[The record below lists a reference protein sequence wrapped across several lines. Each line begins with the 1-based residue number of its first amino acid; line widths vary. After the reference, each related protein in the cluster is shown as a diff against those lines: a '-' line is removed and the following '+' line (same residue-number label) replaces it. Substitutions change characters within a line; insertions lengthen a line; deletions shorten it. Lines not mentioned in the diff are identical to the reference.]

1 MHEALK
7 QDAERLQP
15 ASRRSRAIIY
25 RRLSEAAFD
34 FPSRR
39 LLSSYWTY
47 WRVKGRKSACPKIIC
62 QKTKTDCASRSND
75 TVASGRMIFDTTIKE
90 LLNSKLFAL
99 EEQFKADL
107 VFYYGEIHVGIV
119 RPFRDAIEDLK
130 KAAQPKGRLV
140 LFLNTSGGSAEI
152 VEKLVDIIRHHYK
165 EVSFVVPDFAMS
177 AGTIFCMSGD
187 KIYMDYSSSL
197 GPIDPQVWNGTQW
210 VPALGYLDK
219 VEALLEKAKKGT
231 LTQAEFLILQ
241 SQDLAMLSRCEQ
253 AKELTITLLKKW
265 LVQYKFKNWDTHGTD
280 PAKEGKPVTDDE
292 KKQRA
297 QEIADQLGDN
307 QKWHSH
313 GRMIG
318 VGALTKELRL
328 KIDDY
333 SKNKTLQSLIRS
345 YNDLLTEYIAK
356 NNFKAFLHTRNFF

>member
-1 MHEALK
+1 
-7 QDAERLQP
+7 
-15 ASRRSRAIIY
+15 
-25 RRLSEAAFD
+25 
-34 FPSRR
+34 
-39 LLSSYWTY
+39 
-47 WRVKGRKSACPKIIC
+47 
-62 QKTKTDCASRSND
+62 
-75 TVASGRMIFDTTIKE
+75 MIFDATIKE
-90 LLNSKLFAL
+90 LLNTKLDLL
-99 EEQFKADL
+99 ETQFKADL
-107 VFYYGEIHVGIV
+107 LFYYGEINPGII

-130 KAAQPKGRLV
+130 KTPAQRGRLV
-140 LFLNTSGGSAEI
+140 FFLNTPGGSAEA

-197 GPIDPQVWNGTQW
+197 GPIDPQIWNGTQW

-219 VEALLEKAKKGT
+219 VEALLEKAKKEP
-231 LTQAEFLILQ
+231 LTQAEFLLLQ

-280 PAKEGKPVTDDE
+280 STKKDKLVTVEE

-297 QEIADQLGDN
+297 QEIADHLGNN

-318 VGALTKELRL
+318 IGALTKDPELRL

-333 SKNKTLQSLIRS
+333 SKNKALQPLIRA

-356 NNFKAFLHTRNFF
+356 NGFKAFLHTRNIFLW